1 MSDTTPEV
9 ESQPTIAEATVSATE
24 LLQEGDGPTPEAD
37 ALDERDAKKDESG
50 ESDEDE
56 PAEPDPTPEA
66 ARAAEVPDAASEENA
81 GPADQSAGEE
91 DPTDHL
97 FRVTHQQ
104 HNAGNPNPHSTVT
117 SEATDAVTAV
127 KWLATRV
134 HDIQPLIDALKAL
147 L

>member
-9 ESQPTIAEATVSATE
+9 ESQPTIAEATASATE
-24 LLQEGDGPTPEAD
+24 LLQEGAGPTREAD

-66 ARAAEVPDAASEENA
+66 ARAAEVPDAASEDNA
-81 GPADQSAGEE
+81 GPADQPTGEE

-97 FRVTHQQ
+97 FRWTHQQ

-117 SEATDAVTAV
+117 S
-127 KWLATRV
+127 
-134 HDIQPLIDALKAL
+134 
-147 L
+147 

>member
-9 ESQPTIAEATVSATE
+9 EGQQTIDEATASATE
-24 LLQEGDGPTPEAD
+24 LLQEGGGPTPEAD
-37 ALDERDAKKDESG
+37 ALDERDAKKDEDTDT
-50 ESDEDE
+50 SDDG
-56 PAEPDPTPEA
+56 PAEPDPTPET
-66 ARAAEVPDAASEENA
+66 ARAAEAPDAASEDSA
-81 GPADQSAGEE
+81 GAVGQSAGEE

-104 HNAGNPNPHSTVT
+104 HNAGSPDPHSTVT
-117 SEATDAVTAV
+117 SGATDAVTAV